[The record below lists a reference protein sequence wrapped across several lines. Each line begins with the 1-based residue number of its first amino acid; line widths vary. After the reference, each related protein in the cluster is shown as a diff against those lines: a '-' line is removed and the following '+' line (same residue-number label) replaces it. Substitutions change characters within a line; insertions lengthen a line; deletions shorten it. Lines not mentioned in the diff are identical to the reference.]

1 MNMIRGGMMYSKG
14 DIVVINFPYSD
25 FLDSKKRPAVILAEK
40 GNDILV
46 CSITSNLSSEG
57 IQIKEGTLPLKS
69 KIKYWRIHAL
79 VKNSVLRQIAKLDNE
94 DHSLLISKINELIKI

>member
-1 MNMIRGGMMYSKG
+1 MNMIGGGMMYSKG

-25 FLDSKKRPAVILAEK
+25 LTDTKKRPAIILAEK

-46 CSITSNLSSEG
+46 CSITSNPESEG

-69 KIKYWRIHAL
+69 KIKYWRIQAL
-79 VKNSVLRQIAKLDNE
+79 LKNSVLRKVAKLDNE
-94 DHSLLISKINELIKI
+94 DHNLLIKKINELIKI